1 MELLL
6 YLLFA
11 AGEVCAVALLHKLA
25 DGRVELRLREEFSKL
40 KVLGDGISY
49 EMRCHDLPRFPSD
62 VKTSDIIFDKG
73 NAAFSLMVP
82 LEDRTIPLG

>member
-1 MELLL
+1 MFL

-11 AGEVCAVALLHKLA
+11 AGEVSSVALFHELA
-25 DGRVELRLREEFSKL
+25 DGRVKLRLSEELSEL

-49 EMRCHDLPRFPSD
+49 EVRCQDLSRFPSD

-73 NAAFSLMVP
+73 NAASSFNVPFEDRMVP
-82 LEDRTIPLG
+82 LG